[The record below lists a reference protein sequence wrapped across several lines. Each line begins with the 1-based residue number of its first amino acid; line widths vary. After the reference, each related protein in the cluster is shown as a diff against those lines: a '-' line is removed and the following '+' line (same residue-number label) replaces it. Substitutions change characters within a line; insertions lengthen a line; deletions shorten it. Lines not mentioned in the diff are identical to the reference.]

1 MILYRNRCP
10 LIERGNMR
18 NKILVNNL
26 VKAAMLTAISIILS
40 RVFGIQLSP
49 NIKIS
54 FGTLP
59 LMLTGM
65 FFGPLLGALA
75 GFASDAIG
83 IIINLGGT
91 FHPGFT
97 LSAILTGMVPGLIF
111 KYGKKKNLNLRIL
124 ILLVILF
131 VYGINHGL
139 LTPLWLTQLYGTP
152 YKVLLAG
159 RAIKVIPDAIIN
171 YILLLL
177 IYDKLLPR
185 IK

>member
-1 MILYRNRCP
+1 MK
-10 LIERGNMR
+10 

-26 VKAAMLTAISIILS
+26 VKAAMLTALSIILS
-40 RVFGIQLSP
+40 RVLGIQLSP

-59 LMLTGM
+59 LMLVGM
-65 FFGPLLGALA
+65 LFGPLLGALA
-75 GFASDAIG
+75 GLCSDMIG
-83 IIINLGGT
+83 IMINLGGT

-97 LSAILTGMVPGLIF
+97 LGAILTDMVPEKNINTRLLIVF
-111 KYGKKKNLNLRIL
+111 
-124 ILLVILF
+124 VILF

-177 IYDKLLPR
+177 IYERILPR
-185 IK
+185 IKH

>member
-1 MILYRNRCP
+1 MK
-10 LIERGNMR
+10 

-26 VKAAMLTAISIILS
+26 VKAAMLTALSIILS
-40 RVFGIQLSP
+40 RVLGIQITP

-59 LMLTGM
+59 LMLTGIL
-65 FFGPLLGALA
+65 FGPMLGALS
-75 GFASDAIG
+75 GLASDLIG
-83 IIINLGGT
+83 IMINIGGT
-91 FHPGFT
+91 YHPGFT
-97 LSAILTGMVPGLIF
+97 LGAILTGMVPGIIF
-111 KYGKKKNLNLRIL
+111 KYGKKKDLSIKVL

-159 RAIKVIPDAIIN
+159 RAVKVIPDAIVN

-177 IYDKLLPR
+177 VYEKLIPK

>member
-1 MILYRNRCP
+1 MK
-10 LIERGNMR
+10 

-26 VKAAMLTAISIILS
+26 VKAAMLTALSIILS
-40 RVFGIQLSP
+40 RVLGIQLSP

-59 LMLTGM
+59 LMLVGM
-65 FFGPLLGALA
+65 LFGPLLGALA
-75 GFASDAIG
+75 GLCSDMIG
-83 IIINLGGT
+83 IMINLGGT

-97 LSAILTGMVPGLIF
+97 LGAILTAMVPGFIF
-111 KYGKKKNLNLRIL
+111 KYGKEKNINTRLL
-124 ILLVILF
+124 IVFVILF

-177 IYDKLLPR
+177 IYERILPR
-185 IK
+185 IKH